1 MSQNSEFRR
10 KLGNLGI
17 HKGRMDDVSITM
29 WDAVP
34 HCDPQSCPLAETCPY
49 QKVGRCTLRVKYLA
63 NVFDSVSRLPENM
76 DPMTILKI
84 GMHIIPL
91 YSQLC
96 RFKMEEYNCDTM
108 IADSKGN
115 QKVNPIFREIRE
127 TIKCCSSLVA
137 ELGGATAAG
146 LPADGDSDYYD
157 NLFNNSSNVE
167 TSNHEKRIIRSEKAT
182 KEKKI
187 RLRRKNT

>member
-1 MSQNSEFRR
+1 MSQNTEFRR

-34 HCDPQSCPLAETCPY
+34 QCDPQSCALAETCPY

-63 NVFDSVSRLPENM
+63 NIFESIRSVPENM

-96 RFKMEEYNCDTM
+96 RFKMEEYNCATM
-108 IADSKGN
+108 MTDSKGN

-127 TIKCCSSLVA
+127 TIKCCSSLIA
-137 ELGGATAAG
+137 ELDGTVAG
-146 LPADGDSDYYD
+146 LPADGDTDYYD
-157 NLFNNSSNVE
+157 NLFNNSNVAPSE
-167 TSNHEKRIIRSEKAT
+167 NEKRTEREKVTA
-182 KEKKI
+182 KKKKA
-187 RLRRKNT
+187 RLKRKNQ